1 MIHGVIA
8 LPKPCKVL
16 IMIPFKLNTVIS
28 TGLAFGLLA
37 IPFIPAHASPDLAKQ
52 NTCMGCHAMD
62 RKVVGPSYKAIAARY
77 QSQPRAQMV
86 DTLATKIRLGG
97 GGAWGVVV
105 MPANTKISEVDA
117 KKLAE
122 WILDSNK

>member
-1 MIHGVIA
+1 MRNIKPMTFNLHNRFAGISLIA
-8 LPKPCKVL
+8 S
-16 IMIPFKLNTVIS
+16 IFFAAGAN
-28 TGLAFGLLA
+28 
-37 IPFIPAHASPDLAKQ
+37 ASPELAKQ

-62 RKVVGPSYKAIAARY
+62 RKVVGPSYKAIATRY

-86 DTLATKIRLGG
+86 DTLANKIRLGG

-105 MPANTKISEVDA
+105 MPANTKISQADA

>member
-1 MIHGVIA
+1 MTSFKTRSVLTSSLA
-8 LPKPCKVL
+8 LSLFFMPL
-16 IMIPFKLNTVIS
+16 
-28 TGLAFGLLA
+28 
-37 IPFIPAHASPDLAKQ
+37 IPAYASPDLAKK
-52 NTCMGCHAMD
+52 NTCSGCHAMD

-97 GGAWGVVV
+97 GGAWGVVM
-105 MPANTKISEVDA
+105 MPANTKISEADA

>member
-1 MIHGVIA
+1 MRNIRLSMFSLNNGIA
-8 LPKPCKVL
+8 GISL
-16 IMIPFKLNTVIS
+16 IASIFFVS
-28 TGLAFGLLA
+28 G
-37 IPFIPAHASPDLAKQ
+37 AHASPDLAKK

-62 RKVVGPSYKAIAARY
+62 RKVVGPSYKAIATRY

-86 DTLATKIRLGG
+86 DTLANKIRVGG

-105 MPANTKISEVDA
+105 MPANTKISEADA

-122 WILDSNK
+122 WILDSNQ

>member
-1 MIHGVIA
+1 MHGVIA
-8 LPKPCKVL
+8 LAKPCKVVT
-16 IMIPFKLNTVIS
+16 MTSFKTRPVLTASLAFSLLFMPLIS
-28 TGLAFGLLA
+28 T
-37 IPFIPAHASPDLAKQ
+37 HASPDLAKK

-105 MPANTKISEVDA
+105 MPANTKISEADA

-122 WILDSNK
+122 WILDSNQ

>member
-1 MIHGVIA
+1 MTSFTTRT
-8 LPKPCKVL
+8 VL
-16 IMIPFKLNTVIS
+16 TS
-28 TGLAFGLLA
+28 GLVLGLLFTPL
-37 IPFIPAHASPDLAKQ
+37 ISAHASTDLAKK

-62 RKVVGPSYKAIAARY
+62 RKVVGPSYKAIATRY

-97 GGAWGVVV
+97 GGVWGVVV
-105 MPANTKISEVDA
+105 MPANTKISEADA

-122 WILDSNK
+122 WILDSNQ

>member
-1 MIHGVIA
+1 MHGVIA
-8 LPKPCKVL
+8 LVKPCKVVA
-16 IMIPFKLNTVIS
+16 MIPFKIHTLITA
-28 TGLAFGLLA
+28 GLAIGFLVVPL
-37 IPFIPAHASPDLAKQ
+37 IPAHASTDLAKK

-62 RKVVGPSYKAIAARY
+62 RKVVGPSYKAIATRY

-105 MPANTKISEVDA
+105 MPANTKISEADA

>member
-1 MIHGVIA
+1 MTSFKTRSVSTASLA
-8 LPKPCKVL
+8 L
-16 IMIPFKLNTVIS
+16 
-28 TGLAFGLLA
+28 GLL
-37 IPFIPAHASPDLAKQ
+37 FMSLSPAHASTDLAK
-52 NTCMGCHAMD
+52 NYTCMGCHTMD
-62 RKVVGPSYKAIAARY
+62 RKVVGPSYKAIATRY

-105 MPANTKISEVDA
+105 MPANTKISEADA

>member
-1 MIHGVIA
+1 MFSLKYNIVGIG
-8 LPKPCKVL
+8 L
-16 IMIPFKLNTVIS
+16 ITSIFFTAETN
-28 TGLAFGLLA
+28 
-37 IPFIPAHASPDLAKQ
+37 ASPDLAKK

-62 RKVVGPSYKAIAARY
+62 RKVVGPSYKAIATRY

-97 GGAWGVVV
+97 GGVWGVVV
-105 MPANTKISEVDA
+105 MPANTKISEADA

>member
-1 MIHGVIA
+1 VYRVINVEE
-8 LPKPCKVL
+8 PCKVVT
-16 IMIPFKLNTVIS
+16 MTSFKTRSVLTAS
-28 TGLAFGLLA
+28 LALGLLFM
-37 IPFIPAHASPDLAKQ
+37 PLIPAHASTDLAKK

-62 RKVVGPSYKAIAARY
+62 RKVVGPSYKAIATRY

-97 GGAWGVVV
+97 GGVWGVVV
-105 MPANTKISEVDA
+105 MPANTKISEADA

>member
-1 MIHGVIA
+1 MI
-8 LPKPCKVL
+8 L
-16 IMIPFKLNTVIS
+16 FKLNTVIT
-28 TGLAFGLLA
+28 TGLALGLLS
-37 IPFIPAHASPDLAKQ
+37 IPFIPAYASTDLAKK

-62 RKVVGPSYKAIAARY
+62 RKVVGPSYKAIATRY

-86 DTLATKIRLGG
+86 DTLANKIRLGG

-105 MPANTKISEVDA
+105 MPANTKISEADA

>member
-1 MIHGVIA
+1 MHGVIA
-8 LPKPCKVL
+8 LAEPCKVVPMTSFRTHSVL
-16 IMIPFKLNTVIS
+16 TAS
-28 TGLAFGLLA
+28 LA
-37 IPFIPAHASPDLAKQ
+37 ISLLFTPLISAHASPDLAKK

-62 RKVVGPSYKAIAARY
+62 RKVVGPSYKAIATRY

-97 GGAWGVVV
+97 GGVWGVVV
-105 MPANTKISEVDA
+105 MPANTKISEADA

>member
-1 MIHGVIA
+1 MSNITSIMCNLNRGIIGIGFIA
-8 LPKPCKVL
+8 FILFSATAKA
-16 IMIPFKLNTVIS
+16 S
-28 TGLAFGLLA
+28 TE
-37 IPFIPAHASPDLAKQ
+37 LAKK

-86 DTLATKIRLGG
+86 DTLATKIRLGS

-105 MPANTKISEVDA
+105 MPANTKISEADA

>member
-1 MIHGVIA
+1 LHGVINIEE
-8 LPKPCKVL
+8 PCKVV
-16 IMIPFKLNTVIS
+16 IMTSFKARFALTPS
-28 TGLAFGLLA
+28 LALGLLFM
-37 IPFIPAHASPDLAKQ
+37 PLNPAQASADLAKK

-62 RKVVGPSYKAIAARY
+62 RKVVGPSYKAIATRY

-97 GGAWGVVV
+97 GGVWGVVV
-105 MPANTKISEVDA
+105 MPANTKISEADA

>member
-1 MIHGVIA
+1 MM
-8 LPKPCKVL
+8 LQ
-16 IMIPFKLNTVIS
+16 LNRGIIGIGFVATI
-28 TGLAFGLLA
+28 LLA
-37 IPFIPAHASPDLAKQ
+37 GGASASTDLAKK

-77 QSQPRAQMV
+77 HSQPRTQMV

-97 GGAWGVVV
+97 GGVWGVVV
-105 MPANTKISEVDA
+105 MPANTRISEADA

>member
-1 MIHGVIA
+1 MHGVIA
-8 LPKPCKVL
+8 LAKPCKVVA
-16 IMIPFKLNTVIS
+16 MIPFNMRAHMTA
-28 TGLAFGLLA
+28 GLAIGFLA
-37 IPFIPAHASPDLAKQ
+37 VPLIPAHASPDLAKQ

-62 RKVVGPSYKAIAARY
+62 RKVVGPSYKAIATRY

-86 DTLATKIRLGG
+86 DVLATKIRLGG

>member
-1 MIHGVIA
+1 MHGVIA
-8 LPKPCKVL
+8 LVKPCKVVT
-16 IMIPFKLNTVIS
+16 MIPFNMRALMTA
-28 TGLAFGLLA
+28 GLAIGFLVV
-37 IPFIPAHASPDLAKQ
+37 PFIPAHASTDLAKK

-62 RKVVGPSYKAIAARY
+62 RKVVGPSYKAIATRY

-86 DTLATKIRLGG
+86 DTLAKKIRLGG

-105 MPANTKISEVDA
+105 MPANTKISEADA

>member
-1 MIHGVIA
+1 MHRVINIEE
-8 LPKPCKVL
+8 PCKVVTMTSFKMRSVLTSSLALSLLFMPL
-16 IMIPFKLNTVIS
+16 IS
-28 TGLAFGLLA
+28 
-37 IPFIPAHASPDLAKQ
+37 AHASTDLAKK

-62 RKVVGPSYKAIAARY
+62 RKVVGPSYKAIATRY

-86 DTLATKIRLGG
+86 DTLANKIRLGG

>member
-1 MIHGVIA
+1 
-8 LPKPCKVL
+8 
-16 IMIPFKLNTVIS
+16 MIPFKLNTVIS

>member
-1 MIHGVIA
+1 MSNIR
-8 LPKPCKVL
+8 L
-16 IMIPFKLNTVIS
+16 IMFNLNNRIVGITLIAS
-28 TGLAFGLLA
+28 IFFAAGAS
-37 IPFIPAHASPDLAKQ
+37 ASPDLAKQ

-62 RKVVGPSYKAIAARY
+62 RKVVGPSYKAIATRY
-77 QSQPRAQMV
+77 QSQPRVQMI
-86 DTLATKIRLGG
+86 DTLANKIRLGG

-105 MPANTKISEVDA
+105 MPANTKISEADA

>member
-1 MIHGVIA
+1 MFNLNYGVVGIA
-8 LPKPCKVL
+8 LIASV
-16 IMIPFKLNTVIS
+16 FFAGGAS
-28 TGLAFGLLA
+28 
-37 IPFIPAHASPDLAKQ
+37 ASPDLAKQ

-62 RKVVGPSYKAIAARY
+62 RKVVGPSYKAIATRY

-97 GGAWGVVV
+97 GGVWGVVV

>member
-1 MIHGVIA
+1 MSNID
-8 LPKPCKVL
+8 P
-16 IMIPFKLNTVIS
+16 IMFKLNHGIIRI
-28 TGLAFGLLA
+28 GMLASILLA
-37 IPFIPAHASPDLAKQ
+37 GGACASTDLAKA

-62 RKVVGPSYKAIAARY
+62 RKVVGPSYKAIAIRY

-86 DTLATKIRLGG
+86 DTLASKIRLGG

-105 MPANTKISEVDA
+105 MPANTKISEADA

>member
-1 MIHGVIA
+1 MTSFKTRSVLTASLA
-8 LPKPCKVL
+8 L
-16 IMIPFKLNTVIS
+16 
-28 TGLAFGLLA
+28 GLLFM
-37 IPFIPAHASPDLAKQ
+37 PLIPAHASSDLAKK

-62 RKVVGPSYKAIAARY
+62 RKVVGPSYKAIATRY
-77 QSQPRAQMV
+77 QSQPRAQIV

-97 GGAWGVVV
+97 GGVWGVVV
-105 MPANTKISEVDA
+105 MPANTKISEADA

>member
-1 MIHGVIA
+1 VHRVINVEE
-8 LPKPCKVL
+8 PCKVVT
-16 IMIPFKLNTVIS
+16 MTSFKTRSVLTAS
-28 TGLAFGLLA
+28 LALGLLFM
-37 IPFIPAHASPDLAKQ
+37 PLIPAHASTDLAKK

-62 RKVVGPSYKAIAARY
+62 RKVVGPSYKAIATRY

-97 GGAWGVVV
+97 GGVWGVVV
-105 MPANTKISEVDA
+105 MPANTKISEADA